1 MDKDKIEG
9 GVKDAGGKAKEAWG
23 DATDNEETEGEGK
36 ADQAKGNVQEGF
48 GDLKDKVKGN

>member
-23 DATDNEETEGEGK
+23 DATDNKETEAEGK
-36 ADQAKGNVQEGF
+36 MDQAEGNVQEGW
-48 GDLKDKVKGN
+48 GDAKDKLKDS